1 MQGKDAA
8 KVSGRKTQTGR
19 GARIGNGA
27 IELIDGSSLIHA
39 LQIRE
44 VEGLLTFVTQNVGV
58 VLEYRGILGQRTRF
72 VHAHHVHGA
81 QRLHGVDVLNDDLL
95 VFKAVRAARQ
105 ADARDDRQHFG
116 HQTNGRTQ
124 GKQQCLRP
132 VAQHKASDHNDNRQ
146 HDEHA
151 PYQGGTDALG
161 TGAKLRTRS
170 STPARNR
177 LLLGN
182 AGEDGC
188 RSLAV
193 DNGRSRANGLPF
205 PLGGLTALARKR
217 RFRDKDLVTLGKGHV
232 DRAEHA
238 GIQADD
244 VAGHKPVSINLNPTR
259 IDALPNGRVVRFKH
273 MAVKAAF
280 GFVLVEQAHQAAHQP
295 HQKEHSRREHAR
307 LAFRLRQNV
316 DQKGQTG
323 QCKQQ
328 RRKRIEERFSNH
340 RSLFLVWLRLYPR
353 SRAGNPAPT
362 LATSLLLATVHEQ
375 HTFLAHVYSRAHA
388 HRRQKTM
395 RAEGP
400 CNSSPNRKRSVSSGT
415 ARTPRSQR
423 PHSSWHSYRACSCCR
438 SK

>member
-1 MQGKDAA
+1 MQGKGAA
-8 KVSGRKTQTGR
+8 KVSGRKAQTGR
-19 GARIGNGA
+19 GTRIGNSS
-27 IELIDGSSLIHA
+27 IELIGSHPLAHA
-39 LQIRE
+39 LQISQ
-44 VEGLLTFVTQNVGV
+44 VEGLLTFVAQNIGV
-58 VLEYRGILGQRTRF
+58 VLEHRGVFGQRAGL
-72 VHAHHVHGA
+72 VHAHHIHGA

-95 VFKAVRAARQ
+95 AFKAART
-105 ADARDDRQHFG
+105 ARKANTRDDRQHFG
-116 HQTNGRTQ
+116 NQPNSRTQ
-124 GKQQCLRP
+124 GKQQRLRP
-132 VAQHKASDHNDNRQ
+132 VAQYKAANHNDNRQ
-146 HDEHA
+146 HDEHT
-151 PYQGGTDALG
+151 PYQRSADTLG
-161 TGAKLRTRS
+161 AGAKLRTCS

-259 IDALPNGRVVRFKH
+259 IDAFPNGRVVRFKH
-273 MAVKAAF
+273 MTIKAAF

-295 HQKEHSRREHAR
+295 HQKEHSRRKHTC

-353 SRAGNPAPT
+353 SHAGNPAPT
-362 LATSLLLATVHEQ
+362 LATSLLLATAHEQ
-375 HTFLAHVYSRAHA
+375 HAFLAHVYSRAHA